1 VSQRLLLVH
10 AAATLFMAGVIW
22 FVQVVHYPLFAELGA
37 ALPHYAARNVRLT
50 TWVVAGPMLVEL
62 VTAIVVAARPAPG
75 GAAWLAWAGLALLAV
90 IWVSTVVVQ
99 VPRHERL
106 QAGDLDALRSLLASN
121 WLRTGAW
128 TLRAGIVLLL
138 LDRRPA

>member
-1 VSQRLLLVH
+1 MSQRLLLVH

-22 FVQVVHYPLFAELGA
+22 FVQGVHYPLFAELGG
-37 ALPHYAARNVRLT
+37 ALPHYATRNARLT

-62 VTAIVVAARPAPG
+62 ATALVLAARPAPG
-75 GAAWLAWAGLALLAV
+75 TPTRLAWAGLALLAV
-90 IWVSTVVVQ
+90 IWVSTALVQ

-106 QAGDLDALRSLLASN
+106 QAGDLAAVRGLVASN
-121 WLRTGAW
+121 WLRTAAW
-128 TLRAGIVLLL
+128 TLRAGIVLLM